1 MRSVSKLPMG
11 YNGGGWCGAE
21 KKGAQAKRL
30 AQQQC
35 LAVAVHCS
43 MLLLQHNARGSAAAA
58 VAASGIAVQHIA
70 AAAQCKAAAVN
81 WRE

>member
-1 MRSVSKLPMG
+1 MRLVSKLPMG

-35 LAVAVHCS
+35 LAVAVA
-43 MLLLQHNARGSAAAA
+43 LQHVDAAAKCLQHSAAAA
-58 VAASGIAVQHIA
+58 VAASGSAVQHIELQHSA
-70 AAAQCKAAAVN
+70 RLLQ
-81 WRE
+81 